1 MTPATG
7 LTRTPGDPARS
18 SVSPTPLVVG
28 GGWAPVRNTSKRIG
42 KAGLIVGATLIVLSG
57 LLMLPADDPSHYA
70 SHPHPAADY
79 TDAVRRVERV
89 RAAEVGFNPDCHTT
103 LLTHGVKTAKA
114 IIFAP
119 GYGSCPAAFK
129 ELGAQFYDRGYN
141 VLVVPLPYNGLAD
154 RMTTEQAK
162 LRAEDLVRY
171 TDEVVDIGRGLG
183 DHVTLAGISAGG
195 LATGWAAQQRRDLE
209 QAVLI
214 SPGFGFAVV
223 PELLMPLTSRA
234 FILSPNMY
242 IWSDSKL
249 KADAPPDHNYPRLST
264 RAVGGQ
270 ILRLSLAIQALAR
283 NNAPAVDS
291 ILVVTNLNDPDLNNM
306 VTDKVVDL
314 WRAHGAPDVQ
324 TYQFPVDLRL
334 GHDLTDLQQP
344 DRNAAA
350 VVSAVVYPKLL
361 ELIDR

>member
-1 MTPATG
+1 MEQQGIVKGNA
-7 LTRTPGDPARS
+7 L
-18 SVSPTPLVVG
+18 L
-28 GGWAPVRNTSKRIG
+28 KIG
-42 KAGLIVGATLIVLSG
+42 RAGLIIAAILLVLVA
-57 LLMLPADDPSHYA
+57 LLMLPADDLSRYT

-79 TDAVRRVERV
+79 AEAVQRVASL
-89 RAAEVGFNPDCHTT
+89 RAAEVAFNPDCHTT
-103 LLTHGVKTAKA
+103 LLTHGAKTAKA

-129 ELGAQFYDRGYN
+129 ELGTQFYDRGYN

-183 DHVTLAGISAGG
+183 DTLTMAGISCGG
-195 LATGWAAQQRRDLE
+195 LATGWAAQQRQDVD

-223 PELLMPLTSRA
+223 PKLLTPLASRA
-234 FILSPNMY
+234 FILLPNMY
-242 IWSDSKL
+242 IWNDPKL
-249 KADAPPDHNYPRLST
+249 KVDAPPDHNYPGNAT
-264 RAVGGQ
+264 RALGQ
-270 ILRLSLAIQALAR
+270 ILRLSLATQALAR
-283 NNAPAVDS
+283 QNAPAARS
-291 ILVVTNLNDPDLNNM
+291 ILVVTNLNDPDLDNA
-306 VTDKVVDL
+306 VTGKVVDL

-324 TYQFPVDLRL
+324 TYQFPVDLHL
-334 GHDLTDLQQP
+334 DHDLTDLQQP
-344 DRNAAA
+344 DQNAAA
-350 VVSAVVYPKLL
+350 VISAVVYPKLI

>member
-1 MTPATG
+1 
-7 LTRTPGDPARS
+7 
-18 SVSPTPLVVG
+18 
-28 GGWAPVRNTSKRIG
+28 
-42 KAGLIVGATLIVLSG
+42 
-57 LLMLPADDPSHYA
+57 MLPPDDLSHYA
-70 SHPHPAADY
+70 SQPHPAVDY
-79 TDAVRRVERV
+79 AEAVQRVERA

-103 LLTHGVKTAKA
+103 LLTHGAKTAKA
-114 IIFAP
+114 IVFAP

-129 ELGAQFYDRGYN
+129 ELGKLFHDRGYN
-141 VLVVPLPYNGLAD
+141 VLVMPLPYNGLAD

-162 LRAEDLVRY
+162 LHAEDLVRY
-171 TDEVVDIGRGLG
+171 TDELVDIGRGLG

-195 LATGWAAQQRRDLE
+195 LATGWAAQQRRDVD

-223 PELLMPLTSRA
+223 PELLTPVVSRA
-234 FILSPNMY
+234 FALLPNMY
-242 IWSDSKL
+242 IWSDSRL

-283 NNAPAVDS
+283 QHAPAVGS
-291 ILVVTNLNDPDLNNM
+291 ILVVTNLNDPDLDNK
-306 VTDKVVDL
+306 VTGKVVDL
-314 WRAHGAPDVQ
+314 WRAQGARDLQ
-324 TYQFPVDLRL
+324 TYQFPVELRL